1 MTFFKVEELRTRLD
15 HHIDR
20 AVLPMHRE
28 PTNDGQIF
36 IIIIQTMLSICVNQK
51 VNKDKRVVTVLKKLT
66 FKFSRVIFGVLY

>member
-1 MTFFKVEELRTRLD
+1 
-15 HHIDR
+15 
-20 AVLPMHRE
+20 MHRE